1 MTILASHLNSF
12 LIKFLTASPIVTFLL
27 ESLESMIRKL
37 WHSTF
42 ILSDKMEKAESTIKL
57 LKLDVTDKNI
67 HKRGFEFSFA
77 IKHGLCALKK
87 AGKISNFQI
96 YTFKMEAKDFLST

>member
-12 LIKFLTASPIVTFLL
+12 LIKFLTVSPIVTFLL

-87 AGKISNFQI
+87 VGKISNFQI